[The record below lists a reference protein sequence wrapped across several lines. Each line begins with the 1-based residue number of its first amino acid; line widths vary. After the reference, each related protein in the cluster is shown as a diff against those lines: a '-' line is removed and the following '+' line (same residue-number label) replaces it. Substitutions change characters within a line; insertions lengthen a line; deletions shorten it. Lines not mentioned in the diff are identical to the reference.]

1 MWPVA
6 FLPVTSSLRAA
17 FSVTSG
23 ILRAVRPPRAS
34 SRPSKCNELLC
45 SGSKS
50 QVHQCPGTFC
60 LELWTCL
67 CISAFGHVS
76 QDETWFLF
84 NCVTVCFPFW
94 RDFKLQLG
102 FHLNTL
108 CLNLSVFFP
117 LDISCVWGFL
127 HLLNFLRICKS
138 VSFLFHMSSHGSA
151 FAGCPARFWKDVNY
165 HLQLVLIC
173 TCTCLKQTQHVITP
187 KSFHMCQRWDEPK
200 LYLGYHSPTVIL
212 CNSANLPG

>member
-1 MWPVA
+1 MPRDI
-6 FLPVTSSLRAA
+6 LLRTLNL
-17 FSVTSG
+17 F
-23 ILRAVRPPRAS
+23 
-34 SRPSKCNELLC
+34 
-45 SGSKS
+45 
-50 QVHQCPGTFC
+50 VHQCF
-60 LELWTCL
+60 WT
-67 CISAFGHVS
+67 HVS

-108 CLNLSVFFP
+108 CLNLSGFFP
-117 LDISCVWGFL
+117 PLTFLVFEVFL

-151 FAGCPARFWKDVNY
+151 FAGCPARFGKDVNY

-187 KSFHMCQRWDEPK
+187 KSFHMCQQWDEPK

-212 CNSANLPG
+212 CNSANPPG